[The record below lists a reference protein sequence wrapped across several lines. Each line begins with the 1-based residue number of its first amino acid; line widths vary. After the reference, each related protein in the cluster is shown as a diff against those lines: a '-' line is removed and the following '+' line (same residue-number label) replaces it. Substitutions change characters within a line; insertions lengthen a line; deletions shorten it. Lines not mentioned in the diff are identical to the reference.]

1 MYKSIAIDGP
11 SGSGKSTIA
20 RLLSEKLEFLY
31 IDTGAMYRAIA
42 LYIDRLKS
50 EGSVETKIEKYLE
63 DIDIAI
69 RHENGIQKICLNGE
83 DVSAD
88 IRQEA
93 IGNLASVISVYANVR
108 EKLVALQRNIAK
120 NHNVVMDGR
129 DIATTVLPNADV
141 KIFLTAKPH
150 TRALRRYK
158 ELLEKGMEADIND
171 IEADII
177 KRDERDMNREISP
190 LRQATD
196 AYVVDSSDKDLD
208 DTLTEIL
215 FYVKRKFDERS

>member
-50 EGSVETKIEKYLE
+50 EGSVETKIEKHLE

-69 RHENGIQKICLNGE
+69 RHEKGIQKLCLNGE

-93 IGNLASVISVYANVR
+93 IGNLASVISVNANVR
-108 EKLVALQRNIAK
+108 EKLVAMQRNIAK
-120 NHNVVMDGR
+120 KHNVVMDGR
-129 DIATTVLPNADV
+129 DIGTTVLPNADV

>member
-93 IGNLASVISVYANVR
+93 IGNR
-108 EKLVALQRNIAK
+108 
-120 NHNVVMDGR
+120 
-129 DIATTVLPNADV
+129 
-141 KIFLTAKPH
+141 
-150 TRALRRYK
+150 
-158 ELLEKGMEADIND
+158 
-171 IEADII
+171 
-177 KRDERDMNREISP
+177 
-190 LRQATD
+190 
-196 AYVVDSSDKDLD
+196 
-208 DTLTEIL
+208 
-215 FYVKRKFDERS
+215 

>member
-69 RHENGIQKICLNGE
+69 RHEKGIQKLCLNGE

-93 IGNLASVISVYANVR
+93 IGNLASVISVNANVR
-108 EKLVALQRNIAK
+108 EKLVAMQRNIAK
-120 NHNVVMDGR
+120 KHNVVMDGR
-129 DIATTVLPNADV
+129 DIGTTVLPNADV